1 MERPLFLEELDDR
14 GVAHIALTRPDKHNA
29 FNADL
34 IAELTTALQGI
45 DSDDRVRCL
54 LLTAEGRSFSAGADL
69 TWMRAMAQA
78 GEAENL
84 ADARKLAKLLETL
97 DGLSKPTV
105 ALVQGAAIGGGVGLV
120 ACCDVVLA
128 AQEAV
133 FALSEVRLGLIP
145 ATIQPYVMQA
155 IGPRQAT
162 RYTLTAE
169 RFGAEEAHRIGLV
182 HEVVGIHGL
191 RERGERVIAELL
203 KGGPAAQAA
212 AKDQLKALR
221 GQGPDPHVHAAAAG
235 RIARIRAS
243 AEGQEGIAAFLEKR
257 DPNWRPP
264 RDEDGDGPK
273 GA

>member
-1 MERPLFLEELDDR
+1 MERPLFLQELDDR
-14 GVAHIALTRPDKHNA
+14 GVAHIALTRPDKRNA

-69 TWMRAMAQA
+69 SWMREMARA
-78 GEAENL
+78 SEAENL

-145 ATIQPYVMQA
+145 ATIQPYVVQA
-155 IGPRQAT
+155 IGHRQST

-191 RERGERVIAELL
+191 RDRGERVIADLL
-203 KGGPAAQAA
+203 KGGPAAQAE
-212 AKDQLKALR
+212 AKAQLKALR
-221 GQGPDPHVHAAAAG
+221 GHGPDPHVNAAAAG
-235 RIARIRAS
+235 RIARMRAS
-243 AEGQEGIAAFLEKR
+243 TEGQEGIAAFLEKR
-257 DPNWRPP
+257 EPSWRPP
-264 RDEDGDGPK
+264 RDDDDGPQ